1 MWEFAP
7 PELDSREHMVHTW
20 GLRRQVQKFLAWFA
34 ECMVQS
40 SALADFDLLAALGP
54 SLIQQRGALF
64 WTER

>member
-1 MWEFAP
+1 
-7 PELDSREHMVHTW
+7 MVHTW
-20 GLRRQVQKFLAWFA
+20 GLRQQVQKFLAWFA